1 MVKQNGHG
9 YTSGNG
15 VLAPLP
21 PLWAGVGWCVVG
33 LVCGYDRISSA
44 EFGDVV
50 VLWSNFDVRSSCIT
64 LYLSASQRLHN
75 QKETWGG
82 YHGLGRGGRET

>member
-1 MVKQNGHG
+1 M
-9 YTSGNG
+9 
-15 VLAPLP
+15 
-21 PLWAGVGWCVVG
+21 VG

-44 EFGDVV
+44 EFGHVV

-82 YHGLGRGGRET
+82 YHGLGGGGAVKPETYIYIYIHIYIYICIFVFIC